1 MKYELPKYEELR
13 KLPVVQELTERS
25 KTAVREALREQLE
38 QMAFAAFANLMKRL
52 LYQSGY
58 LSVQPTGRNH
68 KRGKKPHG
76 GLDLTARSETEL
88 SSALTLVQLKQYR
101 RTVSR
106 RFVDELRGVMLR
118 RGAAQGLLLTLSR
131 FSRVAHQ
138 AAGESTLAPITL
150 IEGEEI
156 LDLLFAFRIGVFEVR
171 GRWFLDDTYLDFLQQ
186 RSMSTGAMESLPFK
200 SAHDNSTEFDS
211 RELNSDGQEA
221 S

>member
-1 MKYELPKYEELR
+1 MKYELPKYEEFKQNPL
-13 KLPVVQELTERS
+13 VHELAERS
-25 KTAVREALREQLE
+25 KEAVREALREQLE

-58 LSVQPTGRNH
+58 LSVQPTGRKH

-88 SSALTLVQLKQYR
+88 ASALTLVQLKQYK

-138 AAGESTLAPITL
+138 AAGASTLAPITL

-156 LDLLFAFRIGVFEVR
+156 LDLLFAYRIGVFEVR
-171 GRWFLDDTYLDFLQQ
+171 GRWCLDEAYLDFLRE
-186 RSMSTGAMESLPFK
+186 RSMSTGAMESLYFK
-200 SAHDNSTEFDS
+200 SSDDNSTE
-211 RELNSDGQEA
+211 LNAPESSSGSQEA